1 MRTKQIRLND
11 SEQIR
16 RRMPEFVG
24 KKINIVLHDRTAM
37 IGELRKIDGDKIVLR
52 NMRLENM
59 KYPFQDIAEVYLDQK
74 V

>member
-1 MRTKQIRLND
+1 
-11 SEQIR
+11 
-16 RRMPEFVG
+16 MPEFVG